1 MIAAIHAGWKGA
13 FKGII
18 KRTLNFM
25 IKKGCDPKNV
35 TAVIG
40 PCISVKNY
48 EVKKDFIKKLIKKD
62 GKNKK
67 FFKKI
72 QNKDFFD
79 LKKYVLSQLKA
90 LNIKKIDI
98 INKNTFN
105 PKNNFFSARRSI
117 SRNEN
122 DYGRNISVIM
132 INWQYL
138 MKLLTGNS
146 NKPLSK
152 NIAKYLKSKLVNSS
166 IKKFSDGEIYIEI
179 NENIR
184 GNSIFII
191 QSISSPAN
199 DNLMELLLCID
210 ALKRSSA
217 KNITAVIPY
226 FGYARQDRKVVP
238 RTSISA
244 KLVSNLITKA
254 GADRVV
260 TVDLHA
266 GQIQGFFDIPV
277 DNLFATPIF
286 ARHAKKNI
294 KSKNIICVAPDVGG
308 TERARALGKILNVEL
323 AIVDKRR
330 PKPGQSKVMNVIGN
344 VKGKTCIIV
353 DDIIDSGGTI
363 VNAAKAL
370 KDRGA
375 KEVYVYI
382 THGVLSGEAVDKIKK
397 SVIRKLVITDTID
410 NHDKIKNV
418 KNIEVL
424 PISAL
429 MGEAIKRISNSTS
442 VSDLFK

>member
-1 MIAAIHAGWKGA
+1 
-13 FKGII
+13 
-18 KRTLNFM
+18 
-25 IKKGCDPKNV
+25 
-35 TAVIG
+35 
-40 PCISVKNY
+40 
-48 EVKKDFIKKLIKKD
+48 
-62 GKNKK
+62 
-67 FFKKI
+67 
-72 QNKDFFD
+72 
-79 LKKYVLSQLKA
+79 
-90 LNIKKIDI
+90 
-98 INKNTFN
+98 
-105 PKNNFFSARRSI
+105 
-117 SRNEN
+117 
-122 DYGRNISVIM
+122 
-132 INWQYL
+132 

-146 NKPLSK
+146 NKILSK
-152 NIAKYLKSKLVNSS
+152 NIAKYLRTKLVNSS
-166 IKKFSDGEIYIEI
+166 IRKFADGEIYIEI

-184 GNSIFII
+184 GNSIFIV

-277 DNLFATPIF
+277 DNLFSTPIF
-286 ARHAKKNI
+286 ARHVRKRI
-294 KSKNIICVAPDVGG
+294 KSKKIICVAPDVGG
-308 TERARALGKILNVEL
+308 TERARALGKLLNVGL

-330 PKPGQSKVMNVIGN
+330 PKPGQSQVMNVIGD
-344 VKGKTCIIV
+344 VKNQTCVIV

-370 KDRGA
+370 KQRGA

-382 THGVLSGEAVDKIKK
+382 THGVLSGDAVKKIKN
-397 SVIRKLVITDTID
+397 SVIKNLVITDTID
-410 NHDKIKNV
+410 NSQKTKNV

-424 PISAL
+424 PISSL

>member
-1 MIAAIHAGWKGA
+1 
-13 FKGII
+13 
-18 KRTLNFM
+18 
-25 IKKGCDPKNV
+25 
-35 TAVIG
+35 
-40 PCISVKNY
+40 
-48 EVKKDFIKKLIKKD
+48 
-62 GKNKK
+62 
-67 FFKKI
+67 
-72 QNKDFFD
+72 
-79 LKKYVLSQLKA
+79 
-90 LNIKKIDI
+90 
-98 INKNTFN
+98 
-105 PKNNFFSARRSI
+105 
-117 SRNEN
+117 
-122 DYGRNISVIM
+122 
-132 INWQYL
+132 

-146 NKPLSK
+146 NKVLSK

-166 IKKFSDGEIYIEI
+166 IRKFSDGEIYVEI

-286 ARHAKKNI
+286 ARHVKKKI
-294 KSKNIICVAPDVGG
+294 KSKKIICVAPDVGG
-308 TERARALGKILNVEL
+308 TERARALGKLLNAGL

-330 PKPGQSKVMNVIGN
+330 PKPGKSQVMNVIGD
-344 VKGKTCIIV
+344 VKDQTCIIV

-363 VNAAKAL
+363 INAAKAL
-370 KDRGA
+370 KERGA

-382 THGVLSGEAVDKIKK
+382 THGVLSGDAVKKIKN
-397 SVIRKLVITDTID
+397 SVIKNLVITDTI
-410 NHDKIKNV
+410 NNGEKTKSV

-424 PISAL
+424 PISGL

>member
-1 MIAAIHAGWKGA
+1 
-13 FKGII
+13 
-18 KRTLNFM
+18 
-25 IKKGCDPKNV
+25 
-35 TAVIG
+35 
-40 PCISVKNY
+40 
-48 EVKKDFIKKLIKKD
+48 
-62 GKNKK
+62 
-67 FFKKI
+67 
-72 QNKDFFD
+72 
-79 LKKYVLSQLKA
+79 
-90 LNIKKIDI
+90 
-98 INKNTFN
+98 
-105 PKNNFFSARRSI
+105 
-117 SRNEN
+117 
-122 DYGRNISVIM
+122 
-132 INWQYL
+132 

-146 NKPLSK
+146 NKILSK

-166 IKKFSDGEIYIEI
+166 IRKFSDGEIYVEI

-191 QSISSPAN
+191 QSVSSPAN

-286 ARHAKKNI
+286 ARHVKKKI
-294 KSKNIICVAPDVGG
+294 KSKKIICVAPDVGG
-308 TERARALGKILNVEL
+308 TERARALGKLLNVGL

-330 PKPGQSKVMNVIGN
+330 PKPGQSQVMNVIGD
-344 VKGKTCIIV
+344 VKDQTCIIV

-370 KDRGA
+370 KERGA

-382 THGVLSGEAVDKIKK
+382 THGVLSGDAVKKIKN
-397 SVIRKLVITDTID
+397 SVIKNLVITDTID
-410 NHDKIKNV
+410 NGDKTKNV

-424 PISAL
+424 PISGL

>member
-1 MIAAIHAGWKGA
+1 
-13 FKGII
+13 
-18 KRTLNFM
+18 
-25 IKKGCDPKNV
+25 
-35 TAVIG
+35 
-40 PCISVKNY
+40 
-48 EVKKDFIKKLIKKD
+48 
-62 GKNKK
+62 
-67 FFKKI
+67 
-72 QNKDFFD
+72 
-79 LKKYVLSQLKA
+79 
-90 LNIKKIDI
+90 
-98 INKNTFN
+98 
-105 PKNNFFSARRSI
+105 
-117 SRNEN
+117 
-122 DYGRNISVIM
+122 
-132 INWQYL
+132 

-146 NKPLSK
+146 NKVLSK
-152 NIAKYLKSKLVNSS
+152 NIAKYLKTKLVNSS
-166 IKKFSDGEIYIEI
+166 IRKFSDGEIYVEI

-184 GNSIFII
+184 GNSIFIV

-286 ARHAKKNI
+286 ARHARKKI
-294 KSKNIICVAPDVGG
+294 KSKKIVCVAPDVGG
-308 TERARALGKILNVEL
+308 TERARALGKLLNVGL

-330 PKPGQSKVMNVIGN
+330 PKPGQSQVMNVIGD
-344 VKGKTCIIV
+344 VKGQTCIIV

-370 KDRGA
+370 KAKGA
-375 KEVYVYI
+375 KEVFVYI
-382 THGVLSGEAVDKIKK
+382 THGVLSGDAVKKIKN
-397 SVIRKLVITDTID
+397 SVIKNLVITDTID
-410 NHDKIKNV
+410 NLEKIRNV

-424 PISAL
+424 PISGL
-429 MGEAIKRISNSTS
+429 IGEAIKRISNSTS

>member
-1 MIAAIHAGWKGA
+1 
-13 FKGII
+13 
-18 KRTLNFM
+18 
-25 IKKGCDPKNV
+25 
-35 TAVIG
+35 
-40 PCISVKNY
+40 
-48 EVKKDFIKKLIKKD
+48 
-62 GKNKK
+62 
-67 FFKKI
+67 
-72 QNKDFFD
+72 
-79 LKKYVLSQLKA
+79 
-90 LNIKKIDI
+90 
-98 INKNTFN
+98 
-105 PKNNFFSARRSI
+105 
-117 SRNEN
+117 
-122 DYGRNISVIM
+122 
-132 INWQYL
+132 

-146 NKPLSK
+146 NKNLSK
-152 NIAKYLKSKLVNSS
+152 KISKYLKSKLVNSS
-166 IKKFSDGEIYIEI
+166 IRKFSDGEIYIEI

-184 GNSIFII
+184 GNAIFIV
-191 QSISSPAN
+191 QSSSAPAN

-254 GADRVV
+254 GADRIV

-286 ARHAKKNI
+286 ARHIKKNL
-294 KSKNIICVAPDVGG
+294 KTKNLVCVAPDVGG
-308 TERARALGKILNVEL
+308 TERARALGKMLDVGL

-330 PKPGQSKVMNVIGN
+330 PAPGKSQVMNIVGN

-370 KDRGA
+370 VDRGA
-375 KEVYVYI
+375 REVHVYV
-382 THGVLSGEAVDKIKK
+382 THGVLSGSAVEKIKNSKIKK
-397 SVIRKLVITDTID
+397 LVLTDTID
-410 NHDKIKNV
+410 NEQKVRKAS
-418 KNIEVL
+418 NIQVL
-424 PISAL
+424 TISNL
-429 MGEAIKRISNSTS
+429 MAEAIKRISNSTS

>member
-1 MIAAIHAGWKGA
+1 
-13 FKGII
+13 
-18 KRTLNFM
+18 
-25 IKKGCDPKNV
+25 
-35 TAVIG
+35 
-40 PCISVKNY
+40 
-48 EVKKDFIKKLIKKD
+48 
-62 GKNKK
+62 
-67 FFKKI
+67 
-72 QNKDFFD
+72 
-79 LKKYVLSQLKA
+79 
-90 LNIKKIDI
+90 
-98 INKNTFN
+98 
-105 PKNNFFSARRSI
+105 
-117 SRNEN
+117 
-122 DYGRNISVIM
+122 
-132 INWQYL
+132 

-146 NKPLSK
+146 NKVLSK
-152 NIAKYLKSKLVNSS
+152 NIAKYLKTKLVNSS
-166 IKKFSDGEIYIEI
+166 IRKFADGEIYIEI

-244 KLVSNLITKA
+244 KLVSNLIAKA

-286 ARHAKKNI
+286 ARHVKKKI
-294 KSKNIICVAPDVGG
+294 KTKNLICIAPDVGG
-308 TERARALGKILNVEL
+308 TERARALGKLLNVGL

-330 PKPGQSKVMNVIGN
+330 PKAGQSQVMNIIGD
-344 VKGKTCIIV
+344 VRGKTCIIV

-363 VNAAKAL
+363 VNAAAAL
-370 KDRGA
+370 KKRGA
-375 KEVYVYI
+375 KDFHVYV
-382 THGVLSGEAVDKIKK
+382 THGVLSGGAENKIKK
-397 SVIRKLVITDTID
+397 SNIKNLVITDTID
-410 NHDKIKNV
+410 NAAKVKNI

-424 PISAL
+424 TISNL
-429 MGEAIKRISNSTS
+429 VGEAIKRISNSTS

>member
-1 MIAAIHAGWKGA
+1 
-13 FKGII
+13 
-18 KRTLNFM
+18 
-25 IKKGCDPKNV
+25 
-35 TAVIG
+35 
-40 PCISVKNY
+40 
-48 EVKKDFIKKLIKKD
+48 
-62 GKNKK
+62 
-67 FFKKI
+67 
-72 QNKDFFD
+72 
-79 LKKYVLSQLKA
+79 
-90 LNIKKIDI
+90 
-98 INKNTFN
+98 
-105 PKNNFFSARRSI
+105 
-117 SRNEN
+117 
-122 DYGRNISVIM
+122 
-132 INWQYL
+132 

-146 NKPLSK
+146 NKVLSK
-152 NIAKYLKSKLVNSS
+152 NIAKYLKTKLVNSS
-166 IKKFSDGEIYIEI
+166 IRKFADGEIYIEI

-199 DNLMELLLCID
+199 DNLMELLLSID

-277 DNLFATPIF
+277 DNLFSTPIF
-286 ARHAKKNI
+286 ARHAKKKI
-294 KSKNIICVAPDVGG
+294 KSKKIICVAPDVGG
-308 TERARALGKILNVEL
+308 TERARALGKLLNVGL

-330 PKPGQSKVMNVIGN
+330 PKPGQSQVMNVIGD
-344 VKGKTCIIV
+344 VKDKTCIIV

-363 VNAAKAL
+363 INSAKAL
-370 KDRGA
+370 KERGA

-382 THGVLSGEAVDKIKK
+382 THGVLSGDAVKRIKS
-397 SVIRKLVITDTID
+397 SVIKNLVITDTID
-410 NHDKIKNV
+410 NGIKTKNV

-424 PISAL
+424 PISGL